1 MKNNRYSSV
10 EKCSSQGREMQTVVA
25 DLCGAL
31 LRGSNPFCYFLLLCL
46 EGSGVIRSLV
56 LVFASPLI
64 WVLFNCAS
72 AAWATKLL
80 IYISMAGV
88 KASDIDGVARA
99 VLPKFFAED
108 LNQQTWKVFSS
119 FGRKFIVT
127 AMPRMLVEPF
137 AVEYIGV
144 DGVFGTEIEID
155 EHGRATGFVKSVMNG
170 SVKKEAVGRALGDLD
185 IDVGVAKQKSTA
197 HFLALCKEA
206 YVAYRSWKAE
216 PLPKYKLPK
225 PMIFHDGRLV
235 QRPDPL
241 MAALT
246 FLWMPLG
253 FLLALVRITVG
264 AFMPMTI
271 QFYTFWLVGVRLRV
285 RGNPSEPIKIHLTG
299 TTTRDGTMFVSSHR
313 TLLDPI
319 FVSAALGR
327 PVTTVTYSIS
337 RLSEF
342 LSPIP
347 TVRLSRRREE
357 DAVNMKRILEQGDM
371 VLCPEGTTCREPFL
385 LRYSAMFAE
394 LTANIVPVAVNCR
407 SWMFHG
413 SSSRGW
419 KAMDP
424 FFFFMNPCPVYE
436 ITFLHQLPG
445 ELTCREGKAP
455 HEVANCV
462 QKITAGVLGF
472 ECTNLTRRDKYR
484 LLAGNDGSVR
494 S

>member
-1 MKNNRYSSV
+1 MAKMNHRRL
-10 EKCSSQGREMQTVVA
+10 EKCSSQGREMQTVVS

-31 LRGSNPFCYFLLLCL
+31 LRGNNPFCYFLLLCL

-56 LVFASPLI
+56 LLFAAPVI
-64 WVLFNCAS
+64 WVLYNCVS
-72 AAWATKLL
+72 AAWATKLMV
-80 IYISMAGV
+80 YISMAGV
-88 KASDIDGVARA
+88 KAGDIEAVARA

-108 LNQQTWKVFSS
+108 LNPHAWKVISS
-119 FGRKFIVT
+119 FGTKFIVT
-127 AMPRMLVEPF
+127 AMPRVLVDPF
-137 AVEYIGV
+137 AVQYIGAE
-144 DGVFGTEIEID
+144 GVIGTEIEID
-155 EHGRATGFVKSVMNG
+155 EHGRATGFVKSVVNG
-170 SVKKEAVGRALGDLD
+170 PKKKEAVQQALGDRS
-185 IDVGVAKQKSTA
+185 IDVGVANPNSTA
-197 HFLALCKEA
+197 HFLALCKESYAA
-206 YVAYRSWKAE
+206 YGSSKAE

-225 PMIFHDGRLV
+225 PIVFHDGRLV

-241 MAALT
+241 IAAVT

-253 FLLALVRITVG
+253 FLLALVRIAVG
-264 AFMPMTI
+264 ALMPMKI
-271 QFYTFWLVGVRLRV
+271 QFYTFWMMGVRISV
-285 RGNPSEPIKIHLTG
+285 RGNPPEPVERRKNV
-299 TTTRDGTMFVSSHR
+299 RQGTMFVSSHR

-319 FVSAALGR
+319 FLSTALGR
-327 PVTTVTYSIS
+327 PVTAVTYSVS

-347 TVRLSRRREE
+347 TVRLSRKRED
-357 DAVNMKRILEQGDM
+357 DAINMKKILERGDM

-394 LTANIVPVAVNCR
+394 LTENIVPVAVNCR

-424 FFFFMNPCPVYE
+424 FFFFMNPSPLYE
-436 ITFLHQLPG
+436 ITFLQQLPV
-445 ELTCREGKAP
+445 ELTCKGERAP
-455 HEVANCV
+455 HEVANSV

-484 LLAGNDGSVR
+484 LLAGNDGSVP